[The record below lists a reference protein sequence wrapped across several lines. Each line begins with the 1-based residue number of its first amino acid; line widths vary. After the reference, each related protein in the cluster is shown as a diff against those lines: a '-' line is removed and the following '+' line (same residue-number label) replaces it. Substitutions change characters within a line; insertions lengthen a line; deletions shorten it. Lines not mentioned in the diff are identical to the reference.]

1 MPEEMLKVLVADD
14 QPEIREVFEASILA
28 EGHLAVLAKNGR
40 EAVDIAR
47 RLPPDVVFLDVKMP
61 VLDGFGVLEELQK
74 VSPQANIVMMSA
86 APEVETITTAI
97 KKGAFTFL
105 LKPFDMAVIRSILN
119 EVLQQKADVFLRIA
133 PDKQL

>member
-105 LKPFDMAVIRSILN
+105 LKPFDMSVIRSILN